1 MRKLFL
7 ISTSIFHQGH
17 MELANSVMQYGAR
30 SDRPVGE
37 HPSRQWASESMTNI
51 LPEMLKC
58 PIHIAIERGHVKM
71 VDLFVRQSILCTQIR
86 DPITG
91 YLPYKIALCCAVST
105 KTKEE
110 KQRYSEIYFYLHDK
124 QYSLK
129 IPLNANGEYV
139 SNIITLKSMING
151 IHRVSGHY
159 VNVSLPFYCR
169 IIR

>member
-1 MRKLFL
+1 
-7 ISTSIFHQGH
+7 
-17 MELANSVMQYGAR
+17 MELASSAMQHGAR

-37 HPSRQWASESMTNI
+37 HPSRQWSLESITNI
-51 LPEMLKC
+51 LPESLKC

-71 VDLFVRQSILCTQIR
+71 VDLFVRQSILCTQIK

-91 YLPYKIALCCAVST
+91 YLPYKLAISCSLST

-110 KQRYSEIYFYLHDK
+110 KQRFGQIYFYLHDK
-124 QYSLK
+124 QYNLK

-139 SNIITLKSMING
+139 LNLLTSTTATG
-151 IHRVSGHY
+151 VVHRTSTHH

-169 IIR
+169 LIR